1 MKKIL
6 FIAVG
11 LMSLLGL
18 SSCDDKSTFIETEE
32 FAPYCFVVKDES
44 TIQVV
49 GYKSLIIE
57 EMQKTDW
64 QLYVQFSLPF
74 TGDEPLKLKE
84 NEIDLLEYNDKKSI
98 QLDVET
104 NLMFGDYTENLSFAV
119 SGLLQPYTYMGEE
132 VQLMCMSQLK
142 VKIDVEVESI
152 TEDPAEPFHEK
163 GMVVISLVANKDE
176 ICLAQKSVPFEV
188 SSMGYYREL
197 SNK

>member
-11 LMSLLGL
+11 LMSLLGM

-32 FAPYCFVVKDES
+32 FAPYCYVIKDET

-64 QLYVQFSLPF
+64 QLYVQFSLSF
-74 TGDEPLKLKE
+74 TGDEPLRVEE
-84 NEIDLLEYNDKKSI
+84 NEINLAEYNDKKSV

-104 NLMFGDYTENLSFAV
+104 NLLFGDYTQNLSFAV
-119 SGLLQPYTYMGEE
+119 GGLLQPYTYMGEE
-132 VQLMCMSQLK
+132 VQLMCVSSLK
-142 VKIDVEVESI
+142 VKIDIEVESI
-152 TEDPAEPFHEK
+152 TEDPAEPFYEK
-163 GMVVISLVANKDE
+163 GMVVISLVANKDN

-188 SSMGYYREL
+188 ASMEYYREL